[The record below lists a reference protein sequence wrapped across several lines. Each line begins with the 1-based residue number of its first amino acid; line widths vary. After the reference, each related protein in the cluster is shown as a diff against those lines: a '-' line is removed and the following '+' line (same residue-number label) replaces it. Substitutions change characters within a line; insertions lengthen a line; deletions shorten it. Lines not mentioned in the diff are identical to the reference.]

1 MRFVVCLPLTPN
13 GSGCPSGSASWAPCP
28 YTPLA
33 FHLGSPPLSP
43 APQPPGRLCSCSG
56 TQALSCPDVG
66 APTPLF
72 PLAVPVTP
80 SSSCTLI
87 ASLSFPLACEL
98 LRGRDCALRGPRL
111 SKAQDDLVSIRFSG
125 LVWCPSAP
133 DCHRGHLLTHGIL
146 SSTPGPGSIL
156 PPPRR
161 GRGGSPFPAFAQLT
175 PARSQVSPP
184 REAFFLSAAVSMALC
199 PVHHCPQD
207 VCDYGTSALTAR
219 GPEPGSVFVII
230 SASLTHLQSSDVL

>member
-1 MRFVVCLPLTPN
+1 MRFVICLPLTPN
-13 GSGCPSGSASWAPCP
+13 GSGCPSGSGSCAPCP
-28 YTPLA
+28 CTPLA

-43 APQPPGRLCSCSG
+43 VPWPPGRLCSCSG
-56 TQALSCPDVG
+56 TQPLSCPDVG
-66 APTPLF
+66 TPTPLF
-72 PLAVPVTP
+72 PLAVPVIP

-133 DCHRGHLLTHGIL
+133 DCHRGHLLTHGVL

-161 GRGGSPFPAFAQLT
+161 GRGGAAPFLPLLSSLLHVPRSHLRERPSSSLRPFPWHSVLFIT
-175 PARSQVSPP
+175 VP
-184 REAFFLSAAVSMALC
+184 RTC
-199 PVHHCPQD
+199 
-207 VCDYGTSALTAR
+207 
-219 GPEPGSVFVII
+219 VIME
-230 SASLTHLQSSDVL
+230 HQP